1 MLCTRP
7 LSDIPIGEMD
17 SFLIHFFPYRKSAS
31 QGAVSN
37 SRCRKEMVSTDMSN
51 QGDAA
56 VEISF
61 MQRNLVCSFR
71 SYSWLS
77 LKIVYELYFEIFAS
91 FNAYNGEE

>member
-1 MLCTRP
+1 MKWTV
-7 LSDIPIGEMD
+7 SGYA
-17 SFLIHFFPYRKSAS
+17 SFLAEKTHDKAPSLVRDA
-31 QGAVSN
+31 A
-37 SRCRKEMVSTDMSN
+37 RRMVSIDMSN
-51 QGDAA
+51 QCDAA